1 MYRYKRLLVGL
12 NFTEQ
17 DKTVIRYAALIS
29 RMGQTEKI
37 YFVHV
42 ASALEIPEK
51 IREEY
56 PDMLQPVDEF
66 RKDGLEKIVEET
78 FDGHAGSELIYSVIE
93 GAPLVEMLRLAIQK
107 DIDLVLI
114 GRKSRPESTGKLA
127 EKLAR
132 KAPCSVL
139 IIPEGAGSK
148 ITKVLVPVD
157 FSENSADAANVAAAF
172 ALASGL
178 SDIICLHAYQVPM
191 GYYKT
196 GKSYEQFAEIMKKH
210 AEVNFREFMQE
221 ADLKGISA
229 LPVFVLDKNPVRA
242 IEDTAKKEKIDLLV
256 TGARGRSAGAAV
268 LLGSVTEQLIWK
280 TETPIIAVKKKGKG
294 MNFLKALLEI

>member
-17 DKTVIRYAALIS
+17 DKTVVRYAALIS
-29 RMGQTEKI
+29 RMVQTEKI

-56 PDMLQPVDEF
+56 PDMLEPVDEF
-66 RKDGLEKIVEET
+66 SKDRLKKIVEEA
-78 FDGHAGSELIYSVIE
+78 FDGHAESELVCSVIE
-93 GAPLVEMLRLAIQK
+93 GAPQVEMLRMAIKK
-107 DIDLVLI
+107 DIDMILI

-127 EKLAR
+127 ERLAR
-132 KAPCSVL
+132 KAPCSVV
-139 IIPEGAGSK
+139 IIPERVGSK
-148 ITKVLVPVD
+148 ITKILVPVD
-157 FSENSADAANVAAAF
+157 FSENSADAVAVAATFAF
-172 ALASGL
+172 ASGL
-178 SDIICLHAYQVPM
+178 SAIICLHVYQVPI

-210 AEVNFREFMQE
+210 AEVNFRKFIQE

-229 LPVFVLDKNPVRA
+229 VPVFVLDKKPVRA

-280 TETPIIAVKKKGKG
+280 TETPIIAVKKKGTG
-294 MNFLKALLEI
+294 MKLIKALLEI

>member
-1 MYRYKRLLVGL
+1 MYHYKRLLVGL

-17 DKTVIRYAALIS
+17 DKTVIRYAALVS
-29 RMGQTEKI
+29 RMAQAEKI

-66 RKDGLEKIVEET
+66 SKDRLEKIVKET
-78 FDGHAGSELIYSVIE
+78 FDGHAESELVCSVIE
-93 GAPLVEMLRLAIQK
+93 GAPQAEMLRVAIQK
-107 DIDLVLI
+107 DIDMILI
-114 GRKSRPESTGKLA
+114 GRKSRPESTGKLV
-127 EKLAR
+127 ERLAR

-139 IIPEGAGSK
+139 ITPEGAGSK

-157 FSENSADAANVAAAF
+157 FSENSADSVGVAAAF
-172 ALASGL
+172 AAASGL
-178 SDIICLHAYQVPM
+178 SNIICLHAYQVPI

-210 AEVNFREFMQE
+210 AEVNFQAFIQKVN
-221 ADLKGISA
+221 LKGLAVTPLFI
-229 LPVFVLDKNPVRA
+229 LDKNPVRA
-242 IEDTAKKEKIDLLV
+242 VKDAVTKEKIDLLV

-280 TETPIIAVKKKGKG
+280 TETPIIAVKKKGTG
-294 MNFLKALLEI
+294 MSFVKALLEI